1 MSEITVRALGE
12 EDWQE
17 YRTVR
22 LAALRESP
30 EAFVAGSEEE
40 QAYDEA
46 RWRSRMNRSDRLLAE
61 RDGERIGVLSLGQAR
76 TEDAEDADN
85 AEYAENPQIGEIFGL
100 WVSPAA
106 RGTGAATRLVKEAA
120 AVARRKGHSHIV
132 YWVGTENGRA
142 VAFASGIG
150 FRPTGRR
157 RPMGVVSEEDGDQ
170 EIAMILSL
178 SEQIGPQARF

>member
-22 LAALRESP
+22 LAALQESP
-30 EAFVAGSEEE
+30 EAFVATFAEEE
-40 QAYDEA
+40 AYDEA
-46 RWRSRMNRSDRLLAE
+46 RWRSRMNRSDRLVAE
-61 RDGERIGVLSLGQAR
+61 RDGAQIGVLSLGLAR
-76 TEDAEDADN
+76 TEDAEN
-85 AEYAENPQIGEIFGL
+85 AEGVEDPQIGEIFGL

-120 AVARRKGHSHIV
+120 RVARKKGHSHII

-150 FRPTGRR
+150 FRPTGSR

-178 SEQIGPQARF
+178 AQQTGPQARF